1 MDILW
6 PHLPQKNCTMET
18 KKNFT
23 HRLLKVLTLLVI
35 LTVSINANAQKE
47 RLQTAFIYQLTRLIE
62 WCPEGKQG
70 SFVIAVLGS
79 EQGLITELQALNG
92 RSVGSQKIEI
102 KSFSSVSDISSTN
115 ILFVPDSQFD
125 NVRQITNNLKG
136 GCTLIV
142 SDRSGAAGLGAGVSL
157 VFNQSA
163 SKLEFEINRGYMR
176 RNSLNVN
183 DQLYNLASKVY

>member
-1 MDILW
+1 
-6 PHLPQKNCTMET
+6 MET